1 MNTRFDAMSP
11 RPKKDGGT
19 FWVRVGTGWQ
29 SEKGMQIVL
38 DALPIPDSE
47 GRVVINLFEPRDRD
61 APRQP
66 SSDTRQRQTTP
77 ALADLDDEAPF

>member
-1 MNTRFDAMSP
+1 MNSRLDAMSP

-19 FWVRVGTGWQ
+19 FWVRVGTAWV
-29 SEKGMQIVL
+29 SEKGTQIVL

-61 APRQP
+61 QAPRQQQ
-66 SSDTRQRQTTP
+66 SQQRGGYAP
-77 ALADLDDEAPF
+77 AGFDDEVPGF